1 MQSYPDMQSL
11 TDKQR
16 QIFEV
21 IRANIERRGHA
32 PTIREIGAQVGLSSS
47 CTVKKHL
54 DSLEAKGFLRRDR
67 YKRSLDLMEDG
78 ERLTMGRS
86 VCVPLVG
93 RVAGGT
99 PILAEQSQS
108 PEMLPIPVA
117 LLRRSDQSGR
127 NLFALEVYGNSM
139 RDVGIGDGDIVVA
152 RRQNTASDGDVVVAL
167 LGEEATVKTFY
178 READGVRLQPEN
190 PDYEPIF
197 AADVTIMGKVAMAIK
212 RF

>member
-152 RRQNTASDGDVVVAL
+152 L